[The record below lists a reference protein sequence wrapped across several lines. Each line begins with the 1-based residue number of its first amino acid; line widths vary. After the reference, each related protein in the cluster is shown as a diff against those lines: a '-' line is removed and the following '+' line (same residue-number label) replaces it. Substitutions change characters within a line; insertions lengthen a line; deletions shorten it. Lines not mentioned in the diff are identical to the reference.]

1 MSWLLSPFVL
11 ILSIPI
17 SQIEVIQFS
26 FRLSNPLF
34 SFFLMSEKLLTL
46 LCALMFVGASHAQSI
61 WTDMPESGIPM
72 AGERRIQPSKFRAM
86 RLNIAALQPV
96 LAAAPERFGP
106 AAESGNW
113 PVLTLP
119 LPGGGMGRFQLEETP
134 VMHPDLQTKYP
145 QIRTYTGRGIDDP
158 TAVLKC
164 DLTPWGFHGMVHSR
178 VNGTFF
184 IDPAVHGNTEFY
196 VVYNKKDFLPSA
208 EDALWTCATPEP
220 EGAQELKPGNAL
232 TSAQLAELQG
242 DTKLR
247 RYRLALACTGEYAA
261 FHGGTKPLT
270 LAAMNTT
277 MNRVNGVYELDF
289 AVTMQ
294 IIANNDAIIYLN
306 SASDPYTNNDGGAML
321 GQNQINCNNV
331 IGVNNYDIGHVFS
344 TGGGGIAGV
353 GVVCGTSKA
362 NGVTGGGSPVGDPFD
377 IDYVAHEI
385 GHQFDGSHTF
395 SNCGGNVNNPAAVEP
410 GSGTTIMAY
419 AGICGAQ
426 DVEAHSEDFFHGY
439 NIVEMG
445 AYIYV
450 GTGNNC
456 PVKITTTNRN
466 PEVNGG
472 PNRIIPKSTPFAL
485 TATGT
490 DIDGDT
496 LTYTWEQMDFG
507 NAPSPPVSTAS
518 VGPLFRSFKGTTSP
532 TRYFPRLTDL
542 VSNTNYLW
550 EELPGVARNMNFRV
564 VARDNDWYAGCT
576 DEDDV
581 QITVAATAGPFLVTA
596 PNTNLTWFVGSPQ
609 TVTWDV
615 ANTTAAPVSCANV
628 RITLSTDGG
637 FTYPVVLAASVANNG
652 SANITVPNNVSNNCR
667 VRVESVGN
675 IFFDISNTNF
685 SIQTPPTPTYLLAT
699 SVNSLNIC
707 AGTNGAFTT
716 NLTSIAGFNNNVNMT
731 VTGAPAGATVDVSPN
746 PVTPTGIATITI
758 SGLTAGMAGN
768 YTLTVTGSGGSIT
781 QTATVAL
788 TVLPGIP
795 GVATPSSPTNGASG
809 ISTAANLN
817 WAAASF
823 ANSYQVDVATNPSFS
838 AGSVVSSQTANG
850 TSTTV
855 NGLQVETVYYWR
867 IRASNDCG
875 TGNNSAIWA
884 FQTGKNLCD
893 QNFSSTDVP
902 KTILGSSI
910 NTVNSNLSI
919 GQNKAIND
927 VNVSLSILYPYTGD
941 LDARLISPAG
951 DTTLL
956 FDRPGFPASQFG
968 CGSQNAT
975 LTFDSQSAQNA
986 AALENQCN
994 SNPPSLSGTFQSI
1007 GSLNAQNG
1015 RNALGNWILSVTD
1028 NYAEDG
1034 GSLTAWSLSFCFPEV
1049 IAAGNIL
1056 VNSPLSVASGQGEAI
1071 LQTNLDMEIS
1081 GIPGQ
1086 GIFTLLS
1093 LPQHGSLTLN
1103 GTPLGLGDT
1112 FTQEDINNNVLVY
1125 TNNGDGA
1132 STDDFHF
1139 DALDQNNDAWVHD
1152 VIFNINIIANNL
1164 AASATETSGILCH
1177 DATTG
1182 EITVAATGLNG
1193 IYTYSL
1199 NGGPSQSSN
1208 VFSGLGAGVYTV
1220 VVTGQFGFTVSSSPI
1235 TIANP
1240 TVISVGTAVVN
1251 DDLTVT
1257 ASGGTGVLEYSIN
1270 GIAFQSSNK
1279 FLDLA
1284 NGVYTVTVRDGNG
1297 CTATTIASV
1306 SVNNLQVSANV
1317 QNEIA
1322 CNGGNDG
1329 EIIVTVSGG
1338 QLPYAYSLNG
1348 GASQSSNVFSNLAS
1362 GIYTVVVTDNAGFS
1376 ASSIQIV
1383 LANPSGI
1390 TASAI
1395 ATTND
1400 IVVTANGGTGT
1411 LEYSLNG
1418 TTFQASNQ
1426 FSNQANGTYTVTVR
1440 DANGCTKTTQVTVNV
1455 LPLTLSVSTVNLL
1468 CFGDTDGSISVV
1480 ATGGIPGYTYS
1491 LNAGLFQSQATFN
1504 GLSTG
1509 FYTVTVKDA
1518 EGNQVSEQ
1526 NVVVS
1531 SPSQLFLDAAVLTN
1545 DVTLTFIGGVA
1556 PYSFSS
1562 DAPNPDLQN
1571 LPNGTYNVTATDAN
1585 GCMATT
1591 TFTINVPALSLSTTF
1606 SNVLCNGDNTGGIM
1620 ADGSGGIAP
1629 YQYSLNGGAFQTSNI
1644 FINLVAGGYTVTV
1657 RDADGTET
1665 TSTITVLEP
1674 TELIL
1679 TASLAANTITA
1690 TATGGTPTYEYSL
1703 NGGALQSSGT
1713 FSNLSPGTYTVV
1725 ATDDN
1730 GCTASVTNLVITSG
1744 TVEPTEAW
1752 GLAVSPNPS
1761 TGLFVLTLQ
1770 NAPDALHAEVFD
1782 ATGRLLR
1789 SIDLQPVGGQL
1800 TTTLDLQELP
1810 QGTYFLR
1817 LSDGQNWGGVRLSKV
1832 AGQ

>member
-1 MSWLLSPFVL
+1 MF
-11 ILSIPI
+11 
-17 SQIEVIQFS
+17 
-26 FRLSNPLF
+26 
-34 SFFLMSEKLLTL
+34 EKLLTL

-61 WTDMPESGIPM
+61 WTDTPESGIPT
-72 AGERRIQPSKFRAM
+72 AGERRIQPSKFRAV
-86 RLNIAALQPV
+86 RLNISALQPV
-96 LAAAPERFGP
+96 LAAAPERFSP

-119 LPGGGMGRFQLEETP
+119 LPSGGMGRFQMEETP
-134 VMHPDLQTKYP
+134 VMHPDLQAKYP

-158 TAVLKC
+158 SAILKC

-178 VNGTFF
+178 VYGTFF

-196 VVYNKKDFLPSA
+196 VVYNKKDYLPSA
-208 EDALWTCATPEP
+208 DDALWTCATPEP
-220 EGAQELKPGNAL
+220 DGAQELNHGKLLSP
-232 TSAQLAELQG
+232 AQLGEFQG

-261 FHGGTKPLT
+261 FHGGAKPLV
-270 LAAMNTT
+270 LAAMNTS
-277 MNRVNGVYELDF
+277 MNRVNGVYEIDF

-306 SASDPYTNNDGGAML
+306 AASDPYTNNDGGAML

-385 GHQFDGSHTF
+385 GHQFAGSHTYG
-395 SNCGGNVNNPAAVEP
+395 NCGGNVNNPAAVEP

-426 DVEAHSEDFFHGY
+426 DVAPNSEDIFSGF

-445 AYIYV
+445 AYIYA
-450 GTGNNC
+450 GPGNTC

-466 PEVNGG
+466 PDVNAG

-507 NAPSPPVSTAS
+507 NAASPPVSTAT

-532 TRYFPRLTDL
+532 TRYFPRLSDL
-542 VSNTNYLW
+542 VTNTNYLW

-581 QITVAATAGPFLVTA
+581 QITVVATAGPFLVTA
-596 PNTNLTWFVGSPQ
+596 PNTNITWFVGSAQ

-615 ANTTAAPVSCANV
+615 ASTTAAPVSCANV

-652 SANITVPNNVSNNCR
+652 SANITVPNNLSNNCR

-699 SVNSLNIC
+699 SVNSLNVC
-707 AGTNGAFTT
+707 AGTNGTFTT
-716 NLTSIAGFNNNVNMT
+716 NLTSIAGFTSAVNMT
-731 VTGAPAGATVDVSPN
+731 ATGGPAGATIAFSPN
-746 PVTPTGIATITI
+746 PVTPSGIATVTI
-758 SGLTAGMAGN
+758 SNLTAGMAGN
-768 YTLTVTGSGGSIT
+768 YTLIVTGSGGSIT
-781 QTATVAL
+781 QTATIAL

-795 GVATPSSPTNGASG
+795 GLASASSPANGESG
-809 ISTAANLN
+809 ISTAANLT
-817 WAAASF
+817 WGAVSF

-838 AGSVVSSQTANG
+838 AGSIVSSQTANG

-855 NGLQVETVYYWR
+855 NNLQAETVYYWR

-875 TGNNSAIWA
+875 TSSNSTTWA
-884 FQTGKNLCD
+884 FQTGTNLCD

-902 KTILGSSI
+902 KIIDGSSV
-910 NTVNSNLSI
+910 NTVNSNLPI
-919 GQNKAIND
+919 GQSKAIND
-927 VNVSLSILYPYTGD
+927 VNVSLAILYPYTGD
-941 LDARLISPAG
+941 LHALIISPAG

-956 FDRPGFPASQFG
+956 FDRPGFPATQFG
-968 CGSQNAT
+968 CGGQNAN
-975 LTFDSQSAQNA
+975 LTFDSQTAQNA

-994 SNPPSLSGTFQSI
+994 SNPPSLNGTFQPI
-1007 GSLNAQNG
+1007 GSLDSQNG
-1015 RNALGNWILSVTD
+1015 RNAMGNWVLSVTD
-1028 NYAEDG
+1028 NYDEDG

-1056 VNSPLSVASGQGEAI
+1056 VNSPLSVGSGLAEAI

-1081 GIPGQ
+1081 GIPELGV
-1086 GIFTLLS
+1086 FTLLS
-1093 LPQHGSLTLN
+1093 LPLRGILTLN
-1103 GTPLGLGDT
+1103 GIPLGLGDT

-1125 TNNGDGA
+1125 TNNGDG
-1132 STDDFHF
+1132 STADDFHF

-1152 VIFNINIIANNL
+1152 AIFNINIIANNL
-1164 AASATETSGILCH
+1164 AAVASETNGILCH
-1177 DATTG
+1177 DGTTG

-1193 IYTYSL
+1193 IYTYNL
-1199 NGGPSQSSN
+1199 NGGLSQSSN
-1208 VFSGLGAGVYTV
+1208 VFSGLSAGTYTV
-1220 VVTGQFGFTVSSSPI
+1220 VVTGQFGFTVSSNPV
-1235 TIANP
+1235 TIVNP
-1240 TVISVGTAVVN
+1240 TAISVGTSVAS
-1251 DDLTVT
+1251 DDLSVT

-1270 GIAFQSSNK
+1270 GIVFQSSNE

-1284 NGVYTVTVRDGNG
+1284 NGVYTVTVQDENG
-1297 CTATTIASV
+1297 CTATATATV
-1306 SVNNLQVSANV
+1306 SLNSLQVSANV
-1317 QNEIA
+1317 QNEIT
-1322 CNGGNDG
+1322 CNGENDG
-1329 EIIVTVSGG
+1329 EINVTVNGG

-1348 GASQSSNVFSNLAS
+1348 GASQSSNVFSNLAP
-1362 GIYTVVVTDNAGFS
+1362 GVYTVVVTDNAGLS

-1383 LANPSGI
+1383 LANPNVLV
-1390 TASAI
+1390 ASAMAI
-1395 ATTND
+1395 TND
-1400 IVVTANGGTGT
+1400 IVVTATGGTGT
-1411 LEYSLNG
+1411 LEYSLDG
-1418 TTFQASNQ
+1418 TTFQTSNQ
-1426 FSNQANGTYTVTVR
+1426 FSNQVNGTYNVTVR
-1440 DANGCTKTTQVTVNV
+1440 DANGCITTAQVTVNV
-1455 LPLTLSVSTVNLL
+1455 LPLTVSATTVNLL
-1468 CFGDTDGSISVV
+1468 CFGDTNGSISVT
-1480 ATGGIPGYTYS
+1480 AAGGIPGYTYR
-1491 LNAGLFQSQATFN
+1491 LNGGGFQNQALFS
-1504 GLSTG
+1504 GLSAG

-1518 EGNQVSEQ
+1518 ENNQVTVQ
-1526 NVVVS
+1526 NLVVS
-1531 SPSQLFLDAAVLTN
+1531 SPSQLFVDAAVLTN
-1545 DVTLTFIGGVA
+1545 DVTLTFTGGVA
-1556 PYSFSS
+1556 PYTFIS
-1562 DAPNPDLQN
+1562 DAPNSDLQN
-1571 LPNGTYNVTATDAN
+1571 LPNGTYNLTATDAN
-1585 GCMATT
+1585 GCTATT
-1591 TFTINVPALSLSTTF
+1591 TFSVDVAPLSVAFSSTQI
-1606 SNVLCNGDNTGGIM
+1606 LCNGGNNGSIQADAMGGIPPYEYSL
-1620 ADGSGGIAP
+1620 DGTTFQTSNLFSNLTAGNYTLTVKDSEGNLFSLDGMLTEPSVLTLTATASSNTITANANGGNSP
-1629 YQYSLNGGAFQTSNI
+1629 YLYSLNGG
-1644 FINLVAGGYTVTV
+1644 
-1657 RDADGTET
+1657 
-1665 TSTITVLEP
+1665 
-1674 TELIL
+1674 
-1679 TASLAANTITA
+1679 
-1690 TATGGTPTYEYSL
+1690 TP
-1703 NGGALQSSGT
+1703 QSSGVY
-1713 FSNLSPGTYTVV
+1713 SNLAPGTYTVV

-1744 TVEPTEAW
+1744 TIEPSEAW
-1752 GLAVSPNPS
+1752 GLTVSPNPS
-1761 TGLFVLTLQ
+1761 AGLFVLTLQ

-1782 ATGRLLR
+1782 ATGRLLK

-1800 TTTLDLQELP
+1800 TTTLDLQDLP
-1810 QGTYFLR
+1810 QGTYLLR
-1817 LSDGQNWGGVRLSKV
+1817 LSDGQNWGGIRLSKV